1 MGVGAFGCAETIYQL
16 HLQDDFT
23 HLIAWFC
30 ACVQSIMD
38 QNVLSKPSIF
48 WAVITIALNT
58 MSQPTGRTL
67 GFPQRY
73 NFVLR
78 CSPVVCAA
86 HVVGTIT
93 GVGYTT
99 VRAYNQGSSIRN
111 ATATW
116 VSKRYAGASPDSTFA
131 NVRKGSKLIFVL
143 FALGTLLQAI
153 KIFAV
158 EGIRETQIVCS
169 AYLAAFI
176 VDEATVFLAPKETA
190 TVQLS
195 TEDIDEGC
203 EVDSFGTT
211 FLAALISPT
220 QVTDII
226 LLGPPPNIGID
237 FSVLGTGPKAN
248 SMLGAIYALPYIL
261 LSYYSLLFVIDT
273 RFRSRQNR
281 QWLADLGSLSF
292 MGSCVFSY
300 GAAALLT
307 ATLKRLESQA
317 AMAVIRAFTALMS
330 SVFLVES
337 DRKPSGERS
346 TGYGRYFLAGFL
358 IHHIIGV
365 IIGYWVVYKPETTF
379 KPTWTEYLG

>member
-1 MGVGAFGCAETIYQL
+1 MGVGAFGCAGIVISTTLPRRLSTFQRVLYSSQER
-16 HLQDDFT
+16 
-23 HLIAWFC
+23 
-30 ACVQSIMD
+30 MD
-38 QNVLSKPSIF
+38 QNSLSKPSIF

-86 HVVGTIT
+86 HVIDTIVG
-93 GVGYTT
+93 VVYTT
-99 VRAYNQGSSIRN
+99 FHACNRGTSIRN

-158 EGIRETQIVCS
+158 EGTRETQIVCA

-176 VDEATVFLAPKETA
+176 VDEAIVFLAPKETV
-190 TVQLS
+190 TIQLS
-195 TEDIDEGC
+195 AEEIDDDC
-203 EVDSFGTT
+203 NVDTFGTI

-220 QVTDII
+220 QVTDTI

-237 FSVLGTGPKAN
+237 FSILGTGPKAN
-248 SMLGAIYALPYIL
+248 SMLGAVYAIPYIL
-261 LSYYSLLFVIDT
+261 LSNYSLRFVIDT
-273 RFRSRQNR
+273 RFRSRRNR
-281 QWLADLGSLSF
+281 QWLVDLGSLSF
-292 MGSCVFSY
+292 MGCCVFSY

-307 ATLKRLESQA
+307 ATWERLDSQA
-317 AMAVIRAFTALMS
+317 AMAVIRAFTALIYF
-330 SVFLVES
+330 VFLAEN
-337 DRKPSGERS
+337 DKGPSGERS
-346 TGYGRYFLAGFL
+346 TGYVRYFLAGFL
-358 IHHIIGV
+358 IHHIIGA
-365 IIGYWVVYKPETTF
+365 ILGYWVVYKPETTY
-379 KPTWTEYLG
+379 KPTWTDYLG